1 MDHSPVSTMVVGVW
15 WGDDLAWLFSN
26 SGLGLCLK
34 ASWTLWFGFL
44 FQRRRAQ
51 LLGLI
56 VLLNLLSGFDFEG
69 PASPNGSRLI
79 DRVGNILVINFVDF
93 LLFMTSSSP
102 KR

>member
-1 MDHSPVSTMVVGVW
+1 MDHSPVSTMVVDVW
-15 WGDDLAWLFSN
+15 WGDDLAWFFKLTQ
-26 SGLGLCLK
+26 GLDCARRRRGLLVWI
-34 ASWTLWFGFL
+34 S

-56 VLLNLLSGFDFEG
+56 VLLNALSGFDFEG

-79 DRVGNILVINFVDF
+79 DRVGNISVISFVDF
-93 LLFMTSSSP
+93 LLCVTSSSP

>member
-1 MDHSPVSTMVVGVW
+1 MVGVW
-15 WGDDLAWLFSN
+15 WDDDWAWLFDN
-26 SGLGLCLK
+26 SGLGLCPR
-34 ASWTLWFGFL
+34 ASWTLFFGFRV

-79 DRVGNILVINFVDF
+79 DRVGNISVITFVDF
-93 LLFMTSSSP
+93 LLLITSISP

>member
-1 MDHSPVSTMVVGVW
+1 MDHSLISTTVVGVW
-15 WGDDLAWLFSN
+15 WGDDLAWLFGN

-44 FQRRRAQ
+44 FQRRCAQ

>member
-1 MDHSPVSTMVVGVW
+1 MDSFVW
-15 WGDDLAWLFSN
+15 I
-26 SGLGLCLK
+26 
-34 ASWTLWFGFL
+34 L

-56 VLLNLLSGFDFEG
+56 VLLNLVSGFDFEG

-79 DRVGNILVINFVDF
+79 DRVGNISVISFVDF
-93 LLFMTSSSP
+93 LLCMTSSSP